1 MNEKHDLDSFV
12 SDIDKTISGE
22 SIVSSDD
29 KEYKELLRL
38 AHLLVKADFNP
49 PSPNLKKKIWEI
61 ICKKDEL
68 EDDDLD
74 MVAGGLNANAILDEK
89 NKRNGI

>member
-1 MNEKHDLDSFV
+1 MKNMIWIHFV

-49 PSPNLKKKIWEI
+49 PSPT
-61 ICKKDEL
+61 
-68 EDDDLD
+68 
-74 MVAGGLNANAILDEK
+74 
-89 NKRNGI
+89 